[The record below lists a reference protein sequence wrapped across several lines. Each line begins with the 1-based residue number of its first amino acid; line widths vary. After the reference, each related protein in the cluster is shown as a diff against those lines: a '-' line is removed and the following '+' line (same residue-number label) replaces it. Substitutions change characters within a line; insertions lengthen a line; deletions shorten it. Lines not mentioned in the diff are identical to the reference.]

1 MKTEKISFPP
11 KSRFEKS
18 LVELTKKFIDLIK
31 SSGDIKIVNLNEA
44 SIILNIQKRIIYNI
58 SNILEGFGLIEK
70 IEKNKIKWI
79 SRNIDDLQ
87 LFNPDL

>member
-1 MKTEKISFPP
+1 MKTEKISFSP

-18 LVELTKKFIDLIK
+18 LVELRKKFIDLIK

-58 SNILEGFGLIEK
+58 TNILEGFGLIEK

-87 LFNPDL
+87 LFNLDL